1 MKETSLLC
9 LTNLIRA
16 VPTSELVRIV
26 NDEVEGLVDLLFQII
41 GELEEK
47 GAKGINKG
55 FLAIEFLLDHFT
67 KGSRDDNR
75 VTQHILQHNRY
86 REAIE
91 RAANGEFRFDTDK
104 TKEQALSILQ
114 AHFDFQDSN

>member
-41 GELEEK
+41 HELEEK

-55 FLAIEFLLDHFT
+55 FLALEFMLDHFT
-67 KGSRDDNR
+67 SSSRDDNR
-75 VTQHILQHNRY
+75 VTQHILRQWRY
-86 REAIE
+86 KEAIE
-91 RAANGEFRFDTDK
+91 RAANGEFKFDTERC
-104 TKEQALSILQ
+104 KEQALSILQ
-114 AHFDFQDSN
+114 AHFDYDDTN